1 MFNFLYGAGS
11 VKKQPV
17 LIEICDD
24 EEISMW
30 YDDNEPLNPSSSG
43 EPGMDSCMLEVLAK
57 FHHIDI
63 CLT

>member
-1 MFNFLYGAGS
+1 MVSGS
-11 VKKQPV
+11 VKKQPD

-24 EEISMW
+24 EEVSTW

-43 EPGMDSCMLEVLAK
+43 KPGMYSCMLEVLAK

-63 CLT
+63 CLTWEYY